1 MSPPADRLKSVV
13 EHWAPRMQAAG
24 IAPAEAQALSEQ
36 AGEWSR
42 WCATWSAAAEQHAA
56 HGAAAEAAGRRVTAG
71 EAYLRA
77 ALCYHFG
84 QFMFFDDPAQKQ
96 RAAQAK
102 IEAYARAAPLL
113 LPPARAIAVPF
124 RGGTLRGYLR
134 RPAAEPAPL
143 VLLIPGSDSTKEEF
157 ASLEQHFLRRG
168 LATFSFDGPGQGE
181 GRSHGPLQPD
191 WQDVL
196 PTLLGALRKQR
207 GMSGRVGVLG
217 MAFGGHLALQAA
229 GSVPEL
235 DALVCMNGFFDMGAF
250 WARMPEV
257 YQANMGHALGGDTL
271 EETRRRAVR
280 FTLAAAARP
289 RCPALIIHGARDRI
303 FPPEEAQRLADF
315 AGPASEVVLYPQGNH
330 VCNNVAHLY
339 RPLVA
344 DWLAERLGGQT
355 APPALD

>member
-1 MSPPADRLKSVV
+1 MGTPGDRLKSVV

-24 IAPAEAQALSEQ
+24 IAYTEALALAEQ
-36 AGEWSR
+36 AGDWSR
-42 WCATWSAAAEQHAA
+42 WCATWSAAAERHAA
-56 HGAAAEAAGRRVTAG
+56 QAAQAEEAGRRLTAG

-77 ALCYHFG
+77 ALCYHFA

-113 LPPARAIAVPF
+113 LPPARAVAVPL

-134 RPAAEPAPL
+134 RPGTAPAPL

-157 ASLEQHFLRRG
+157 ASLEDGFLRRG

-181 GRSHGPLQPD
+181 GRSLGPLQPD

-196 PTLLGALRKQR
+196 PAVLGALRAQP
-207 GMSGRVGVLG
+207 GLNGRVGVLG

-229 GSVPEL
+229 GAAPEL
-235 DALVCMNGFFDMGAF
+235 GALVCMNGFFDMGAF
-250 WARMPEV
+250 WAQMPEV
-257 YQANMGHALGGDTL
+257 YQANMGFALGGDSPQ
-271 EETRRRAVR
+271 ETRRRAAR
-280 FTLAAAARP
+280 FSLAGAAAP
-289 RCPALIIHGARDRI
+289 PCPVLVVHGARDRI
-303 FPPEEAQRLADF
+303 FPPEEAQQLAAF

-339 RPLVA
+339 RPFVA
-344 DWLAERLGGQT
+344 DWLAERLGGRL